1 MNRDEKEALYFKSL
15 LIRLRKDV
23 AVRIEATSDEPFWS
37 FVFKTVLPHLKPEFY
52 PQCHE
57 YPSASTTGKKCV
69 LLLKE
74 YADKEL
80 VLCVDSDY
88 DYLLENQDLIKPFIF
103 QTYTYSFENYHSYAS
118 NLKKVLQNSVNT
130 EGVAFDFEEFLK
142 DYSQIIHE
150 LLIQS
155 LWVAHNQPANVI
167 NIEEKLGKAI
177 MLPKHF
183 KSKSIQEV
191 LDEFKIH
198 IEQKL
203 KDNILPSSDFR
214 DKLASLGLTIENA
227 YLFARGK
234 NVFANILTLL
244 NNLKE
249 TYKNHITLETEAI
262 VDKYVRNSH
271 RQTVFKGFRKTDE
284 CLKENFDFKECFLFK
299 KLEQDLINAFQ

>member
-23 AVRIEATSDEPFWS
+23 AVRIEAVSDVPFWS
-37 FVFKTVLPHLKPEFY
+37 FVFKMVLPHLKPEFY
-52 PQCHE
+52 PQSNE
-57 YPSASTTGKKCV
+57 FPSANTTGKKCV

-80 VLCVDSDY
+80 ILCVDSDY
-88 DYLLENQDLIKPFIF
+88 DYLLENPKLKSPFIF
-103 QTYTYSFENYHSYAS
+103 QTYTYSFENYHCYSS
-118 NLKKVLQNSVNT
+118 SLKKVWQNVVNT

-155 LWVAHNQPANVI
+155 LWIAHNQPANVI

-183 KSKSIQEV
+183 KSKSIQGV
-191 LDEFKIH
+191 LDDFKIH

-203 KDNILPSSDFR
+203 KDNILPTSEFR
-214 DKLASLGLTIENA
+214 DKLASLGLTSENA
-227 YLFARGK
+227 YLFARVK
-234 NVFANILTLL
+234 NVFANVLTLL

-249 TYKNHITLETEAI
+249 NYKNHITLETEAI
-262 VDKYVRNSH
+262 IDRNERNKQ
-271 RQTVFKGFRKTDE
+271 RQTIFKAFKKSDE
-284 CLKENFDFKECFLFK
+284 CLKENLDFKECFLFK
-299 KLEQDLINAFQ
+299 KLEQDLTNAFQ